1 MYAELFLGE
10 MTEALDVCRYY
21 SVNKWGKGRQSKT
34 GIMNR
39 QLWKTADV
47 AVLYAIFS
55 ILVYVQKP
63 SKFNKKKKENN
74 INSILKESKDSLI
87 TLFSGSQFL
96 TLRGDG
102 RQLISSY

>member
-10 MTEALDVCRYY
+10 MTEALDICKYY

-63 SKFNKKKKENN
+63 SKLKKKKENN
-74 INSILKESKDSLI
+74 INSILKEKEDSLI

-96 TLRGDG
+96 TLGGDG

>member
-63 SKFNKKKKENN
+63 SKFNKKKRK
-74 INSILKESKDSLI
+74 
-87 TLFSGSQFL
+87 T
-96 TLRGDG
+96 T
-102 RQLISSY
+102 

>member
-10 MTEALDVCRYY
+10 MTEALDVCKYY

-63 SKFNKKKKENN
+63 SKLKKKKGKQHKFYFKGKRRLPDHIIFWQLVSN
-74 INSILKESKDSLI
+74 I
-87 TLFSGSQFL
+87 
-96 TLRGDG
+96 RG
-102 RQLISSY
+102 